1 MQALNGVIIL
11 RFCLKQLIQT
21 LTEENVVHQFST
33 IPSKDQTPPSPSA
46 TIELLI
52 ESLISILVD
61 IPVSNETYA
70 LHAESITTLLVLL
83 SVQMYSIKP
92 ASKSSI
98 YKIIMGKKFSDQ
110 SQVLMRNLLNNFLD
124 QAPAPRDDGGSL
136 IVGLASGLMNVL
148 SLGYTRTEEDPDQTA
163 VLAKL
168 SIWLILVLTNH
179 FTCENN
185 PYRDAI
191 VTCLDSRAEKVSGDE
206 RVSGVEKVS
215 GDEKISDESGFRI
228 DFSRLFVTISKVPND
243 DQTSLL
249 LYILIHRNVHF
260 RTYVLSRTSDLDQIV
275 IPILKIMYD
284 CPEKSSHH
292 VYMALILLLILTE
305 DTLFNESIHDIVS
318 MRVIAGNDYSYST
331 FIPDGKECHL
341 V

>member
-1 MQALNGVIIL
+1 M
-11 RFCLKQLIQT
+11 RFCLKQLVQT

-52 ESLISILVD
+52 ESLIGILVD

-110 SQVLMRNLLNNFLD
+110 SQMLMRNLLNNFLD
-124 QAPAPRDDGGSL
+124 QAPVPRDDGGSL
-136 IVGLASGLMNVL
+136 ILGLASGLMNVL

-163 VLAKL
+163 VLARL
-168 SIWLILVLTNH
+168 SISLILVLTNH

-191 VTCLDSRAEKVSGDE
+191 VTCLDSRAEKA
-206 RVSGVEKVS
+206 
-215 GDEKISDESGFRI
+215 SGFRI
-228 DFSRLFVTISKVPND
+228 DFCRLFATISKVPND

-260 RTYVLSRTSDLDQIV
+260 RTYILSRTSDLDQIV

-284 CPEKSSHH
+284 CPQKSSHH

-318 MRVIAGNDYSYST
+318 MSQTAGNDYSYTT

>member
-1 MQALNGVIIL
+1 MQVLNGIIIL

-21 LTEENVVHQFST
+21 LTEENVVHQFIT

-52 ESLISILVD
+52 ESLIGILVD

-70 LHAESITTLLVLL
+70 LNAESVTTLLVLL

-92 ASKSSI
+92 ASKSNI
-98 YKIIMGKKFSDQ
+98 YKIIMGRKFSDQ

-168 SIWLILVLTNH
+168 STWLILVLTNH

-191 VTCLDSRAEKVSGDE
+191 VTCIDSRAEKVSGDP
-206 RVSGVEKVS
+206 
-215 GDEKISDESGFRI
+215 SGFQI

-260 RTYVLSRTSDLDQIV
+260 RTYILSRTSDLDQIV

-318 MRVIAGNDYSYST
+318 MRV
-331 FIPDGKECHL
+331 K
-341 V
+341 

>member
-1 MQALNGVIIL
+1 MQVLNGIIIL

-33 IPSKDQTPPSPSA
+33 IPSKDQTAPSPSA
-46 TIELLI
+46 TIELVI
-52 ESLISILVD
+52 ESLIGILVD

-98 YKIIMGKKFSDQ
+98 YKIIMGRKFSDK
-110 SQVLMRNLLNNFLD
+110 SQILMKNLLNNFLD
-124 QAPAPRDDGGSL
+124 QTPAPRDDGGSL

-148 SLGYTRTEEDPDQTA
+148 SLGYTRSEEDPDQTA

-168 SIWLILVLTNH
+168 SVWLILVLTNH

-191 VTCLDSRAEKVSGDE
+191 VTCLDSRAEKES
-206 RVSGVEKVS
+206 EKVS
-215 GDEKISDESGFRI
+215 EKVSSDPSGFRI
-228 DFSRLFVTISKVPND
+228 DFTRLFVTISKVPND

-260 RTYVLSRTSDLDQIV
+260 RTYILSRTSDLDQIV
-275 IPILKIMYD
+275 IPILRIMYD

-318 MRVIAGNDYSYST
+318 I
-331 FIPDGKECHL
+331 
-341 V
+341 

>member
-1 MQALNGVIIL
+1 M
-11 RFCLKQLIQT
+11 
-21 LTEENVVHQFST
+21 
-33 IPSKDQTPPSPSA
+33 
-46 TIELLI
+46 IELVI
-52 ESLISILVD
+52 ESLVGILVD

-70 LHAESITTLLVLL
+70 LHAESISTLLVLL

-92 ASKSSI
+92 ASKSSV
-98 YKIIMGKKFSDQ
+98 YKIIMSRKFSDQ
-110 SQVLMRNLLNNFLD
+110 SQVLVRNLLSNFLD
-124 QAPAPRDDGGSL
+124 QTPAPRDDGGSL

-191 VTCLDSRAEKVSGDE
+191 VTCLDSGAEKASGTEKVS
-206 RVSGVEKVS
+206 RTEKAS
-215 GDEKISDESGFRI
+215 GDPSGFRI
-228 DFSRLFVTISKVPND
+228 DFCRLFVTISKVPND

-260 RTYVLSRTSDLDQIV
+260 RTYILSRTSDLDQIV

-284 CPEKSSHH
+284 CPERSSHH

-318 MRVIAGNDYSYST
+318 MSQTAGND
-331 FIPDGKECHL
+331 FI
-341 V
+341 

>member
-1 MQALNGVIIL
+1 
-11 RFCLKQLIQT
+11 
-21 LTEENVVHQFST
+21 
-33 IPSKDQTPPSPSA
+33 
-46 TIELLI
+46 
-52 ESLISILVD
+52 
-61 IPVSNETYA
+61 
-70 LHAESITTLLVLL
+70 
-83 SVQMYSIKP
+83 MYSIKP

-98 YKIIMGKKFSDQ
+98 YKIIMGRKFSDK
-110 SQVLMRNLLNNFLD
+110 SQILMKNLLNNFLD
-124 QAPAPRDDGGSL
+124 QTPAPRDDGGSL

-148 SLGYTRTEEDPDQTA
+148 SLGYTRSEEDPDQTA

-168 SIWLILVLTNH
+168 SVWLILVLTNH

-191 VTCLDSRAEKVSGDE
+191 VTCLDSRAEKES
-206 RVSGVEKVS
+206 EKVS
-215 GDEKISDESGFRI
+215 EKVSSDPSGFRI
-228 DFSRLFVTISKVPND
+228 DFTRLFVTISKVPND

-260 RTYVLSRTSDLDQIV
+260 RTYILSRTSDLDQIV
-275 IPILKIMYD
+275 IPILRIMYD

-318 MRVIAGNDYSYST
+318 IWEYMRLYEIVWESSCWKLFTYSIHSRW
-331 FIPDGKECHL
+331 
-341 V
+341 